1 MGAVGLIYVGAVLFV
16 NGFMLLGYVSAR
28 GAAPLNL
35 FVGLLQVLT
44 PTVLIVQSRG
54 DPAVIFG
61 ASGLYL
67 FGFTYLWVAINN
79 WWKDL
84 GQGLGWF
91 SLFVAGC
98 ACFYSWHA
106 FTVEADPA
114 FGVIWLMWAV
124 LWFMFF
130 VLLGLGV
137 SSWAAPTGIVAMVEG
152 VITAAIPG
160 LLILAG
166 QWPGGWPTAFVLIV
180 AAALM
185 LAGAW
190 PLGAR
195 FSSRSPVADADLDL
209 VQPEPHSA

>member
-16 NGFMLLGYVSAR
+16 NGVMLLGHVSPR
-28 GAAPLNL
+28 GAAPLNF
-35 FVGLLQVLT
+35 FVGMLQVVT
-44 PTVLIVQSRG
+44 PTVLIVQSGG
-54 DPAVIFG
+54 DPDKIFA

-79 WWKDL
+79 WWGDL

-91 SLFVAGC
+91 SLFVAAC

-106 FTVEADPA
+106 FVIQSDPA
-114 FGVIWLMWAV
+114 FGVIWLMWAL

-137 SSWAAPTGIVAMVEG
+137 GSWAAPTGIVAAVEG
-152 VITAAIPG
+152 VATAAIPG
-160 LLILAG
+160 LLMAAG
-166 QWPGGWPTAFVLIV
+166 KWPSGWGTALVLIV
-180 AAALM
+180 VAVVMIGA
-185 LAGAW
+185 AW

-195 FSSRSPVADADLDL
+195 LTARTAVADPVTHPTPGA
-209 VQPEPHSA
+209 A